1 MKRITITGGSGFV
14 GRMLRAGLSGS
25 DYEVVVF
32 DRFRGERIDRI
43 RQRTAGTLHSLAGRA
58 AGVALR
64 RVQAKSESLLIA
76 AGAIQPSDDDIL
88 AARDRLVERFRGS
101 DLVIHLAALP
111 HPTIPGM
118 RDADY
123 WRINYDGSINVFE
136 AAREAGVRQFIFASS
151 GQVYDINK
159 MARIDQFPILET
171 NYLPALADGINL
183 YGFLKGEFERYASAH
198 SDAGDMQTV
207 ALRLEFPGV
216 LSRYEWNLYISCS
229 IENTVAG
236 FKLAMERDLSTA
248 FDVFNLADSEVRRDI
263 VDIQEFV
270 TRKWP
275 HVPNR
280 VTGNG
285 CLLGIDKAR
294 ALLGYE
300 PRSDGI
306 YHSLGV
312 MW

>member
-43 RQRTAGTLHSLAGRA
+43 RQRTAGTLHGFAGRA

-64 RVQAKSESLLIA
+64 RVQAKSETLLIA
-76 AGAIQPSDDDIL
+76 AGAIRPSADDIL
-88 AARDRLVERFRGS
+88 GPRDKLVERFRGS
-101 DLVIHLAALP
+101 DVVIHLAALP
-111 HPTIPGM
+111 HPTVPGM
-118 RDADY
+118 TDADY
-123 WRINYDGSINVFE
+123 WRINYDGAINVFE
-136 AAREAGVRQFIFASS
+136 AAREAGVRRFIFASS

-248 FDVFNLADSEVRRDI
+248 FNVFNLADSEVRRDI

-294 ALLGYE
+294 VLLGYE
-300 PRSDGI
+300 PRSHGT